1 MHPPRSRFVH
11 FPHPTAREYIC
22 NLCMA
27 TTYMFKLNFGTSRST
42 EKAPVSSPLS
52 SMPGAEQMSSEKL
65 RVEAQSGEAHP
76 RVTSE

>member
-1 MHPPRSRFVH
+1 
-11 FPHPTAREYIC
+11 
-22 NLCMA
+22 MA